1 LDTIK
6 RKDYYDCVT
15 NKEDFMKMQLYEYR
29 AKHYT
34 IFVVV
39 VVVFMK
45 P

>member
-1 LDTIK
+1 MK
-6 RKDYYDCVT
+6 SKDYHDCVT
-15 NKEDFMKMQLYEYR
+15 NKEDFMKMQLYDR